1 MKILLYAGS
10 LKTVSRSGVGEAVRH
25 QREALER
32 LGIEYTM
39 NERDD
44 YDLVHL
50 NTIFPD
56 SLRMARRAKRQGKKV
71 VYHAHST
78 MEDFRN
84 SFIGSN
90 LMAPLFKK
98 WIMRCYGTADLLITP
113 TEYAK
118 GLIQAYGVTNPIVAL
133 SNGVDS
139 AFFAPDPEAGRRFR
153 DKHKLAED
161 TKVVLSVGHY
171 IERKGILDFVELARR
186 MPDHEFYW
194 FGFTPLYMIP
204 GKIREAVET
213 KLPNLHFP
221 GYVNRD
227 ELRDA
232 YCGANLFLFPTHEET
247 EGIVLLEALAAG
259 IPVLVRD
266 LPIYADWLE
275 DGGTVYKGRSLETF
289 ERGIRGITQHALP
302 SLTENGR
309 ELAAGLDLDAVGRR
323 LAELYEMALHSSGAD
338 RLNAQILR
346 PRT

>member
-10 LKTVSRSGVGEAVRH
+10 LNTVSRSGVGEAIRH

-32 LGIEYTM
+32 LNIPYTM
-39 NERDD
+39 DEKDD

-56 SLRMARRAKRQGKKV
+56 SLRMARKAKRKGKKV

-90 LMAPLFKK
+90 LAAPLFKK
-98 WIMRCYGTADLLITP
+98 WILRCYRTADLIITP
-113 TEYAK
+113 TDYAK
-118 GLIQAYGVTNPIVAL
+118 GLIEAYGAIPPIVSL

-139 AFFAPDPEAGRRFR
+139 EFFAPDPEAGQRFR
-153 DKHKLAED
+153 QKHGLSRQ

-194 FGFTPLYMIP
+194 FGFTPLYLVP
-204 GKIREAVET
+204 PKIREAVET

-221 GYVNRD
+221 GYVTRG

-232 YCGANLFLFPTHEET
+232 YCGSDLFLFATHEET
-247 EGIVLLEALAAG
+247 EGIVLLEALAAE

-266 LPIYADWLE
+266 LPIYAEWLE
-275 DGGTVYKGRSLETF
+275 DGGTVHKAQSLETF
-289 ERGIRGITQHALP
+289 EQKIRGITERSLP
-302 SLTENGR
+302 NLTANGR
-309 ELAAGLDLDAVGRR
+309 QLALGLDLDAIGER
-323 LAELYEMALHSSGAD
+323 LVAFYAETLQQESVQQSIQLPTREA
-338 RLNAQILR
+338 
-346 PRT
+346 

>member
-10 LKTVSRSGVGEAVRH
+10 LDTVSRSGVGEAVRH

-32 LGIEYTM
+32 LGIDYTM
-39 NERDD
+39 NEQED

-56 SLRMARRAKRQGKKV
+56 SLRMAKRAKRKGKKV

-84 SFIGSN
+84 SFRGSN
-90 LMAPLFKK
+90 LAAPLFKR
-98 WIMRCYGTADLLITP
+98 WIMRCYRSADLLITP

-118 GLIQAYGVTNPIVAL
+118 GLIQNYGVTNPIVSL

-153 DKHKLAED
+153 LKHGLGEEA
-161 TKVVLSVGHY
+161 KVVLSVGHY
-171 IERKGILDFVELARR
+171 IERKGVLDFVELARR
-186 MPDHEFYW
+186 MPDHQFYW
-194 FGFTPLYMIP
+194 FGYTPLYMVP
-204 GKIREAVET
+204 PKIREAVET

-221 GYVNRD
+221 GYVNRE

-232 YCGANLFLFPTHEET
+232 YCGSNLFLFATHEET
-247 EGIVLLEALAAG
+247 EGIVLLEALAAE

-266 LPIYADWLE
+266 LPIYAEWLE
-275 DGGTVYKGRSLETF
+275 DGGTVYKARDLDAF
-289 ERGIRGITQHALP
+289 ERGIRGIAGHTLP
-302 SLTENGR
+302 DLTANGR
-309 ELAAGLDLDAVGRR
+309 ELALGLDLDAVGRR
-323 LAELYEMALHSSGAD
+323 LVELYEIALHSGPVKPQAK
-338 RLNAQILR
+338 ILH
-346 PRT
+346 PEL

>member
-1 MKILLYAGS
+1 MKVLLYSGS
-10 LKTVSRSGVGEAVRH
+10 LKTVNRSGVGEAVRH

-32 LGIEYTM
+32 LNIDYTM
-39 NERDD
+39 DERED
-44 YDLVHL
+44 YDIVHL

-90 LMAPLFKK
+90 LAAPVFKK
-98 WIMRCYGTADLLITP
+98 WITRCYRSADLLITP

-118 GLIQAYGVTNPIVAL
+118 GLLLGYGLSNPIVSL

-139 AFFAPDPEAGRRFR
+139 AFFTPDQEAGRRFR
-153 DKHKLAED
+153 RKYDLADD

-186 MPDHEFYW
+186 MPDHQFYW
-194 FGFTPLYMIP
+194 FGYTPLYMVP
-204 GKIREAVET
+204 GKIREAVES

-221 GYVNRD
+221 GYVNRE

-232 YCGANLFLFPTHEET
+232 YCGSDLFLFATHEET

-266 LPIYADWLE
+266 LPIYADWLQ
-275 DGGTVYKGRSLETF
+275 DGDTVYKGRSLETF
-289 ERGIRGITQHALP
+289 ERGIRGITGHKLP
-302 SLTENGR
+302 DLTTDGRSL
-309 ELAAGLDLDAVGRR
+309 AVGLDLDSVGRR
-323 LAELYEMALHSSGAD
+323 LVELYEWALHSGRPEVLRAK
-338 RLNAQILR
+338 ILR
-346 PRT
+346 PGL

>member
-10 LKTVSRSGVGEAVRH
+10 LKTVSRSGVGEAIRH
-25 QREALER
+25 QREAMER
-32 LGIEYTM
+32 LGVDYTM
-39 NERDD
+39 DERDN

-56 SLRMARRAKRQGKKV
+56 SLRMARRAKRKGKKV

-90 LMAPLFKK
+90 LAAPLFKQ
-98 WIMRCYGTADLLITP
+98 WILRCYRSADLLITP
-113 TEYAK
+113 TEYSK
-118 GLIQAYGVTNPIVAL
+118 GLIQAYGTIPPIVSL

-139 AFFAPDPEAGRRFR
+139 DFFAPDTEAGQRFR
-153 DKHKLAED
+153 RKHGISDE
-161 TKVVLSVGHY
+161 TKVVISVGHY
-171 IERKGILDFVELARR
+171 IERKGVLDFVELARR

-194 FGFTPLYMIP
+194 FGFTPLYMVP
-204 GKIREAVET
+204 AKIREAVET

-232 YCGANLFLFPTHEET
+232 YCGSDLFLFATHEET

-266 LPIYADWLE
+266 LPIYAEWLE
-275 DGGTVYKGRSLETF
+275 DGGTVYKARDLETF
-289 ERGIRGITQHALP
+289 ERGIRGITERALP
-302 SLTENGR
+302 DLTENGR
-309 ELAAGLDLDAVGRR
+309 KLAFGLDLDAVGRR
-323 LAELYEMALHSSGAD
+323 LIELYANTLHSGTEQSK
-338 RLNAQILR
+338 AQVLR
-346 PRT
+346 PEA

>member
-10 LKTVSRSGVGEAVRH
+10 LDTVSRSGVGEAVRH

-32 LGIEYTM
+32 LGVAYTM
-39 NERDD
+39 DERED
-44 YDLVHL
+44 YDVVHL

-90 LMAPLFKK
+90 LAAPLFKR
-98 WIMRCYGTADLLITP
+98 WIMRCYRSADLLITP
-113 TEYAK
+113 TDYAR
-118 GLIQAYGVTNPIVAL
+118 GLLLAYGLTGPIVSL

-139 AFFAPDPEAGRRFR
+139 AFFAPDAEAGLRFR
-153 DKHKLAED
+153 ERYGLAAD
-161 TKVVLSVGHY
+161 TKVILSVGHY
-171 IERKGILDFVELARR
+171 IERKGVLDFVELARR

-194 FGFTPLYMIP
+194 FGHTPLYMIP
-204 GKIREAVET
+204 PKIRQAVET

-221 GYVNRD
+221 GYVNRT

-232 YCGANLFLFPTHEET
+232 YCGSDLFLFATHEET
-247 EGIVLLEALAAG
+247 EGIVLLEALAAE

-266 LPIYADWLE
+266 LPIYADWLR
-275 DGGTVYKGRSLETF
+275 DGETVYKARSLETF
-289 ERGIRGITQHALP
+289 ERGIRGITQRTLP
-302 SLTENGR
+302 DLTGNGR
-309 ELAAGLDLDAVGRR
+309 ELALGLDLDAVGRR
-323 LAELYEMALHSSGAD
+323 LVELYGRALHGEPEPPRAKV
-338 RLNAQILR
+338 LR
-346 PRT
+346 TDG

>member
-1 MKILLYAGS
+1 MKILLYGGS
-10 LKTVSRSGVGEAVRH
+10 LNTVSRSGVGEAVRH

-32 LGIEYTM
+32 LGIDYTM
-39 NERDD
+39 DEREG
-44 YDLVHL
+44 YDIAHL

-90 LMAPLFKK
+90 LAAPLFKR
-98 WIMRCYGTADLLITP
+98 WIMRCYRSADLLITP

-118 GLIQAYGVTNPIVAL
+118 GLIQGYGVKNPIVSL

-139 AFFAPDPEAGRRFR
+139 AFFAPDAEAGRRFR
-153 DKHKLAED
+153 RKHDLAD
-161 TKVVLSVGHY
+161 DAKVVLSVGHY
-171 IERKGILDFVELARR
+171 IERKGVLDFVELARR
-186 MPDHEFYW
+186 MPDHQFYW
-194 FGFTPLYMIP
+194 FGYTPLYMVP
-204 GKIREAVET
+204 AKIREAVET

-221 GYVNRD
+221 GYVSRD

-232 YCGANLFLFPTHEET
+232 YCGSDLFLFATHEET

-275 DGGTVYKGRSLETF
+275 DGGTVYKGRSLDKF
-289 ERGIRGITQHALP
+289 ERGIRGITERSLP
-302 SLTENGR
+302 DLTENGR
-309 ELAAGLDLDAVGRR
+309 KLALGLDLDAVGRR
-323 LAELYEMALHSSGAD
+323 LAELYGMALHSGGPEK
-338 RLNAQILR
+338 LQAQILR
-346 PRT
+346 PEL

>member
-10 LKTVSRSGVGEAVRH
+10 LKTVSRSGVGEAIRH
-25 QREALER
+25 QREAMER
-32 LGIEYTM
+32 LGVDYTM
-39 NERDD
+39 DERDD

-56 SLRMARRAKRQGKKV
+56 SLRMARRAKRKGKKV

-90 LMAPLFKK
+90 LAAPLFKQ
-98 WIMRCYGTADLLITP
+98 WILRCYRSADLLITP
-113 TEYAK
+113 TEYSK
-118 GLIQAYGVTNPIVAL
+118 SLIQAYGAIPPIVSL

-139 AFFAPDPEAGRRFR
+139 AFFAPDTQAGQRFR
-153 DKHKLAED
+153 RKHGLSEN
-161 TKVVLSVGHY
+161 TKVVISVGHY

-194 FGFTPLYMIP
+194 FGFTPLYMVP
-204 GKIREAVET
+204 AKIREAVET

-232 YCGANLFLFPTHEET
+232 YCGSDLFLFATHEET

-266 LPIYADWLE
+266 LPIYAEWLE
-275 DGGTVYKGRSLETF
+275 DGSTVYKARDLETF
-289 ERGIRGITQHALP
+289 ERGIRGITEHALP
-302 SLTENGR
+302 DLTENGR
-309 ELAAGLDLDAVGRR
+309 KLAFGLDLDAVGRR
-323 LAELYEMALHSSGAD
+323 LIELYGATLHSGTKKPKA
-338 RLNAQILR
+338 RVLR
-346 PRT
+346 PEA